1 MEEKSQNVVLE
12 LQRVVGDG
20 VRSSLFEED
29 CWSVGGREWS
39 RRQVEGVQA
48 SNLILPQP

>member
-12 LQRVVGDG
+12 LQKVGDG
-20 VRSSLFEED
+20 VRSSLSEED